1 MNSSDKPAFAKE
13 AALIVVDVQNDFA
26 DPRGSL
32 YVSGGEQII
41 PVVNEL
47 ISKAR
52 DAGSPVIYTQDWHP
66 PVTAHFQAYGGTWP
80 VHCVRGTWGA
90 EFHERLD
97 VGELIV
103 RKGTGGEDGYS
114 GFTVKDNET
123 GIESPTELDSILRRH
138 QVRRVIVAGLA
149 QDVCVKET
157 ALDAR
162 ELGYQTTVVLRATRP
177 VNLRSGDES
186 RANDEMAA
194 AGVKLL

>member
-1 MNSSDKPAFAKE
+1 MNSSDKPDFDQE
-13 AALIVVDVQNDFA
+13 TALIVVDVQNDFA
-26 DPRGSL
+26 DTRGSL
-32 YVSGGEQII
+32 YVPGGEQII

-52 DAGSPVIYTQDWHP
+52 DAGSPVVYTQDWHP

-90 EFHERLD
+90 EFHMRLD

-114 GFTVKDNET
+114 GFTVVDNET
-123 GIESPTELDSILRRH
+123 GLQSRTELDSILRQH
-138 QVRRVIVAGLA
+138 EVRRVIIVGLA

-157 ALDAR
+157 ALDATA
-162 ELGYQTTVVLRATRP
+162 LGYHTTVVLQATRA
-177 VNLRSGDES
+177 VNLRPGDES
-186 RANDEMAA
+186 GANAQMVA
-194 AGVKLL
+194 AGVELV